1 MSSHRKTEGALRSHA
16 PSHFDALF
24 SENDDPWLFRSRWY
38 EARKRALTL
47 ACLPQERFT
56 SGFEPGCANGEL
68 SASLASR
75 CDQLLVCDGAAGAV
89 ALAKRRTLSFKNVRV
104 QQAWIPDD
112 WPEETFDLVVISEL
126 GYFLSTHALGEL
138 VAKTRLC
145 LRPGGTVLACHW
157 RRFSADCVMS
167 GDDVHHCIGEGLA
180 LPHLSELVEADFRI
194 DVWSDNPLSIAQ
206 REGIV

>member
-1 MSSHRKTEGALRSHA
+1 MSNHRKSEGASQSHA

-56 SGFEPGCANGEL
+56 NGFEPGCANGEL

-75 CDQLLVCDGAAGAV
+75 CDQLLVCDGATGAV
-89 ALAKRRTLSFKNVRV
+89 ALAKRRTVAFKNVRV
-104 QQAWIPDD
+104 QQAWVPDD

-126 GYFLSTHALGEL
+126 GYFLSTHALAEL
-138 VAKTRLC
+138 IAKTKTC

-157 RRFSADCVMS
+157 RRLSADCVMN
-167 GDDVHHCIGEGLA
+167 GDDVHHRIGRGLL